1 MSVELTVLI
10 VAVKTLTLILGGS
23 ITYFAYQAYR
33 RTATQPLLALSIG
46 FAIITL
52 GTLFAGIIDRFIAV
66 TGDVAIVVEGA
77 FMVVGFAVVL
87 YSLYS

>member
-1 MSVELTVLI
+1 MSVALTLMI

-23 ITYFAYQAYR
+23 ITYFAYKAYR
-33 RTATQPLLALSIG
+33 RTAIQPMLALTIG
-46 FAIITL
+46 FGTITL

-77 FMVVGFAVVL
+77 FMAVGFAVVL